1 MEPRK
6 LTEKESKKIAE
17 LMSKAVKN
25 KEHPHPADIRRAAV
39 VLYTVNESGFTL
51 MDSDLLDL
59 MNKLDESGD
68 DHYSATMREI
78 LGPMASAYN
87 HLVYGLNN
95 SKNEVYKFKE

>member
-1 MEPRK
+1 MEQRE

-17 LMSKAVKN
+17 LLSKAVKN

-51 MDSDLLDL
+51 MDSDLLDI
-59 MNKLDESGD
+59 MNKLDESGG
-68 DHYSATMREI
+68 DHYSATIREI
-78 LGPMASAYN
+78 LGAMASAYN

-95 SKNEVYKFKE
+95 SKSEVYKFKE